1 MQIKQAHELTGRVAL
16 GEKGYTEAIAEL
28 EQANLQ
34 DPLNLYRLSGAYRS
48 KGDAAKAQ
56 DYLAKAADFNSLPML
71 RYAFIRTKAQKMV
84 AQKG

>member
-1 MQIKQAHELTGRVAL
+1 
-16 GEKGYTEAIAEL
+16 
-28 EQANLQ
+28 
-34 DPLNLYRLSGAYRS
+34 LSQAYRG

-71 RYAFIRTKAQKMV
+71 RYAFIRAKAQKMV